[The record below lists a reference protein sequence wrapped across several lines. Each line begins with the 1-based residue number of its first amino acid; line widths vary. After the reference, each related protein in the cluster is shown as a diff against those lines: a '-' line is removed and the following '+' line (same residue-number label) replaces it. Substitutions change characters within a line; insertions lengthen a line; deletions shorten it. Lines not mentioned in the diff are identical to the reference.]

1 MPHPRKRFSQNFLQD
16 QGVIDRII
24 ATVSPRPGERLVEI
38 GPGRGAITRA
48 LLGAA
53 GELVAVE
60 LDRDL
65 IEPLTRTCAA
75 LGQLTIHQA
84 DALTFDLSQ
93 LVAPGEKLRL
103 TGNLPYNIST
113 PLLFHF
119 LEQKAWILDMH
130 LMLQKE
136 VVDRIVAPPGSRT
149 YGRLSVMIQTWCR
162 AEALFEIPPQAF
174 FPAPKVDSAF
184 LSLTPL
190 DPPPYPLQDTG
201 YHQRLVT
208 QAFAQRRKTL
218 RNTLKDMATAEDFAA
233 LGIDPSQRAE
243 ELSVSTFAS
252 LANLTC
258 KATPSPENYNF
269 MNSDPS
275 PLIPDLKQ
283 LPSGEKDE

>member
-1 MPHPRKRFSQNFLQD
+1 MPHPRKRFGQNFLQD
-16 QGVIDRII
+16 QSVIDRII
-24 ATVSPRPGERLVEI
+24 AAVSPSPGESLVEI

-48 LLGAA
+48 LLRAA
-53 GELVAVE
+53 GQLDAVE

-65 IEPLTRTCAA
+65 IEPLARTCAS

-84 DALTFDLSQ
+84 DALAFDLSQ

-113 PLLFHF
+113 PLLFRF
-119 LEQKAWILDMH
+119 LEQKACILDMH

-136 VVDRIVAPPGSRT
+136 VVDRIVALPGSRT

-184 LSLTPL
+184 LRLTPL
-190 DPPPYPLQDTG
+190 DPPPFPLQDPVH
-201 YHQRLVT
+201 HQRLVT

-218 RNTLKDMATAEDFAA
+218 RNTLKGMATTEDFAA
-233 LGIDPSQRAE
+233 LGIDPGQRAE

-258 KATPSPENYNF
+258 KATPSPENCGLINLGT
-269 MNSDPS
+269 S
-275 PLIPDLKQ
+275 PRIPDLKQ

>member
-1 MPHPRKRFSQNFLQD
+1 MPHPRKRFGQNFLQD
-16 QGVIDRII
+16 QSVIDRII
-24 ATVSPRPGERLVEI
+24 AAVSPSPGESLVEI

-48 LLGAA
+48 LLRAA
-53 GELVAVE
+53 GQLDAVE

-65 IEPLTRTCAA
+65 IEPLARTCAS

-84 DALTFDLSQ
+84 DALAFDLSQ

-113 PLLFHF
+113 PLLFRF
-119 LEQKAWILDMH
+119 LEQKACILDMH

-136 VVDRIVAPPGSRT
+136 VVDRIVALPGSRT

-184 LSLTPL
+184 LRLTPL
-190 DPPPYPLQDTG
+190 DPPPFPLQDPG
-201 YHQRLVT
+201 HHQRLVT

-218 RNTLKDMATAEDFAA
+218 RNTLKGMATTEDFAA
-233 LGIDPSQRAE
+233 LGIDPGQRAE

-258 KATPSPENYNF
+258 KATPSPENCGLINLGT
-269 MNSDPS
+269 S
-275 PLIPDLKQ
+275 PRIPDLKQ

>member
-1 MPHPRKRFSQNFLQD
+1 MPHPRKRFGQNFLQD

-24 ATVSPRPGERLVEI
+24 AAISPSPGERLVEI
-38 GPGRGAITRA
+38 GPGRGAITQA
-48 LLGAA
+48 LLRAA
-53 GELVAVE
+53 GQLDAVE

-65 IEPLTRTCAA
+65 IEPLARSCASV
-75 LGQLTIHQA
+75 GQLTIHQA
-84 DALTFDLSQ
+84 DALAFDLSQ

-119 LEQKAWILDMH
+119 LEQKACILDMH

-174 FPAPKVDSAF
+174 FPAPRVDSAF
-184 LSLTPL
+184 LRLTPL
-190 DPPPYPLQDTG
+190 DPPPFPLQDPG
-201 YHQRLVT
+201 HHQRLVT

-218 RNTLKDMATAEDFAA
+218 RNTLKGMATAEDYAT

-243 ELSVSTFAS
+243 ELAVYTFAS

-258 KATPSPENYNF
+258 KATPSPENCRLINQG
-269 MNSDPS
+269 PS

-283 LPSGEKDE
+283 LPPGEKDE

>member
-1 MPHPRKRFSQNFLQD
+1 MPHPRKRFGQNFLQD
-16 QGVIDRII
+16 QSVIDRII
-24 ATVSPRPGERLVEI
+24 AAVSPSPGESLVEI

-48 LLGAA
+48 LLRATGQ
-53 GELVAVE
+53 LDAVE

-65 IEPLTRTCAA
+65 IEPLARTCAS

-84 DALTFDLSQ
+84 DALAFDLSQ

-113 PLLFHF
+113 PLLFRF
-119 LEQKAWILDMH
+119 LEQKACILDMH

-136 VVDRIVAPPGSRT
+136 VVDRIVALPGSRT

-184 LSLTPL
+184 LRLTPL
-190 DPPPYPLQDTG
+190 DPPPFPLQDPG
-201 YHQRLVT
+201 HHQRLVT

-218 RNTLKDMATAEDFAA
+218 RNTLKGMATTEDFAA
-233 LGIDPSQRAE
+233 LGIDPGQRAE

-258 KATPSPENYNF
+258 KATPSPENCGLINLGT
-269 MNSDPS
+269 S

>member
-1 MPHPRKRFSQNFLQD
+1 MPHPRKRFGQNFLQD

-24 ATVSPRPGERLVEI
+24 AAISPSPGERLVEI
-38 GPGRGAITRA
+38 GPGRGAITQA
-48 LLGAA
+48 LLRAA
-53 GELVAVE
+53 GQLDAVE

-65 IEPLTRTCAA
+65 IEPLARSCTSV
-75 LGQLTIHQA
+75 GQLTIHQA
-84 DALTFDLSQ
+84 DALAFDLSQ

-113 PLLFHF
+113 PLLFRF
-119 LEQKAWILDMH
+119 LEQKACILDMH

-174 FPAPKVDSAF
+174 FPAPRVDSAF
-184 LSLTPL
+184 LRLTPL
-190 DPPPYPLQDTG
+190 DPPPFPLQDPG
-201 YHQRLVT
+201 HHQRLVT

-218 RNTLKDMATAEDFAA
+218 RNTLKGMATAEDYAT

-243 ELSVSTFAS
+243 ELAVSTFAS

-258 KATPSPENYNF
+258 KATPSPENCRLINQG
-269 MNSDPS
+269 PS

-283 LPSGEKDE
+283 LPPGEKDE

>member
-1 MPHPRKRFSQNFLQD
+1 MPHPRKRFGQNFLQD

-24 ATVSPRPGERLVEI
+24 AAISPSPGERLVEI

-53 GELVAVE
+53 GQLDAVE

-65 IEPLTRTCAA
+65 IEPLARTCAP

-84 DALTFDLSQ
+84 DALAFDLSQ
-93 LVAPGEKLRL
+93 LVAPGDKLRL

-113 PLLFHF
+113 PLLFRF

-174 FPAPKVDSAF
+174 FPAPRVDSAF
-184 LSLTPL
+184 LRLTPL
-190 DPPPYPLQDTG
+190 DPPPFPLQDPG
-201 YHQRLVT
+201 HHQRLVT

-218 RNTLKDMATAEDFAA
+218 RNTLKGLATAGDFAT
-233 LGIDPSQRAE
+233 LGIDPGQRAE
-243 ELSVSTFAS
+243 ELSVSTFAC

-258 KATPSPENYNF
+258 KGAPSPENCTLI
-269 MNSDPS
+269 NSS
-275 PLIPDLKQ
+275 SSALTQILNQ
-283 LPSGEKDE
+283 ISSGEKDE

>member
-1 MPHPRKRFSQNFLQD
+1 MPHPRKRFGQNFLQD

-24 ATVSPRPGERLVEI
+24 AAISPSPGESLVEI

-48 LLGAA
+48 LLRAVGQ
-53 GELVAVE
+53 LDAVE

-65 IEPLTRTCAA
+65 IEPLARTCAP
-75 LGQLTIHQA
+75 LGQLTIHKA
-84 DALTFDLSQ
+84 DALTFDLCQ
-93 LVAPGEKLRL
+93 LVVSGEKLRL

-113 PLLFHF
+113 PLLFRF
-119 LEQKAWILDMH
+119 LEQKFCILDMH
-130 LMLQKE
+130 VMLQKE

-174 FPAPKVDSAF
+174 FPEPKVDSAF
-184 LSLTPL
+184 LRLTPL
-190 DPPPYPLQDTG
+190 DPPPFPLQDPG
-201 YHQRLVT
+201 HHQRLVT

-218 RNTLKDMATAEDFAA
+218 RNTLKGMVTAEDFAA
-233 LGIDPSQRAE
+233 LEIDPGQRAE
-243 ELSVSTFAS
+243 ELSVPTFAG

-258 KATPSPENYNF
+258 KASPSPENCGLINLG
-269 MNSDPS
+269 SS
-275 PLIPDLKQ
+275 PLTPDLKQ

>member
-1 MPHPRKRFSQNFLQD
+1 MPHPRKRFGQNFLQD

-24 ATVSPRPGERLVEI
+24 AAISPSPGERLVEI
-38 GPGRGAITRA
+38 GPGRGAITQA
-48 LLGAA
+48 LLRAA
-53 GELVAVE
+53 GQLDAVE

-65 IEPLTRTCAA
+65 IEPLARSCASV
-75 LGQLTIHQA
+75 GQLTIHQA
-84 DALTFDLSQ
+84 DALAFDLSQ

-113 PLLFHF
+113 PLLFRF
-119 LEQKAWILDMH
+119 LEQKACILDMH

-149 YGRLSVMIQTWCR
+149 YGRLSVMIQTWCL

-174 FPAPKVDSAF
+174 FPAPRVDSAF
-184 LSLTPL
+184 LRLTPL
-190 DPPPYPLQDTG
+190 DPPPFPLQDPG
-201 YHQRLVT
+201 HHQRLVT

-218 RNTLKDMATAEDFAA
+218 RNTLKGMATAEDYAT

-243 ELSVSTFAS
+243 ELAVSTFAS

-258 KATPSPENYNF
+258 KATPSPENCRLINQP
-269 MNSDPS
+269 PS

-283 LPSGEKDE
+283 LPPGEKDE